1 MGSNNIQMKMI
12 DLLGD
17 VLETEAMHDLLD
29 HVVLGK
35 LKSSLDSCII
45 ERERLDNI
53 KKNRKL
59 FDHEEADWECL
70 VQDIHAL
77 NRVIDYYGG

>member
-1 MGSNNIQMKMI
+1 MKMI

-17 VLETEAMHDLLD
+17 VLESEAMHDLID
-29 HVVLGK
+29 HVMLGK
-35 LKSSLDSCII
+35 LRLSLDNCII

-53 KKNRKL
+53 KANREL
-59 FDHEEADWECL
+59 SLLEEDDWECL

-77 NRVIDYYGG
+77 NRVIDLYGG

>member
-1 MGSNNIQMKMI
+1 MI

-17 VLETEAMHDLLD
+17 VLETEVMHDLLD

-35 LKSSLDSCII
+35 LKSSLDNCII

-53 KKNRKL
+53 KINRKL
-59 FDHEEADWECL
+59 KEFVDML
-70 VQDIHAL
+70 RKNIP
-77 NRVIDYYGG
+77 

>member
-1 MGSNNIQMKMI
+1 MKMI

-35 LKSSLDSCII
+35 LKSSLDNCII

-53 KKNRKL
+53 KTNRELKP
-59 FDHEEADWECL
+59 HEEEDWNCV

-77 NRVIDYYGG
+77 ARVMNLYGVNNEIR